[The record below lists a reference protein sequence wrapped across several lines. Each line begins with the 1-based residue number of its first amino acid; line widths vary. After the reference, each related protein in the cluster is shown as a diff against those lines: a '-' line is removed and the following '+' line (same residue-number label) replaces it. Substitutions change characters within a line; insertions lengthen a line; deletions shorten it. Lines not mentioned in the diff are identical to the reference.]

1 MRYTNEFKVGV
12 TLIVTI
18 AVFILGV
25 RYFQDLPLFRGT
37 YHLVSEFDDAGGLIS
52 GNLVRI
58 NGVGVG
64 SVDDVFINPETQR
77 VRVEFHVDKSIPVT
91 EGSTS
96 QIAGFEALG
105 VVRLDV
111 KLGPVDAP
119 VIPEAGLVEGIEAS
133 DIFGSL
139 SEKAPTLIDGIE
151 STLETLNSVL
161 GTAGS
166 LLSEPDSDIR
176 QTLVS
181 VQRSAAVLDDFLS
194 SERTRLSEILQNV
207 ESFTGNMAG
216 FSSDSAD
223 SLSAVVSH
231 LNQAL
236 VRLDRNLA
244 SFESVSASLSDV
256 VRKIN
261 EGEGTLGLFVN
272 DPGVYQKLDSV
283 LSSLD
288 ALLIEFRTNPDKF
301 MKEFRLVEIF

>member
-12 TLIVTI
+12 TLIVAI

-77 VRVEFHVDKSIPVT
+77 VRVEFHVHKSIPVT

-96 QIAGFEALG
+96 QITGFEALG

-119 VIPEAGLVEGIEAS
+119 VIPEAGLVEGIEAP
-133 DIFGSL
+133 DILGSL
-139 SEKAPTLIDGIE
+139 SEKAPTLFDGIE

-236 VRLDRNLA
+236 VRLDRNLE
-244 SFESVSASLSDV
+244 SFEMVSASLSDV
-256 VRKIN
+256 MRKIN

>member
-12 TLIVTI
+12 TLIVAI

-77 VRVEFHVDKSIPVT
+77 VRVEFHVHKSIQVT

-119 VIPEAGLVEGIEAS
+119 VIPEAGLVEGIEAP
-133 DIFGSL
+133 DILGSL
-139 SEKAPTLIDGIE
+139 SEKAPTLFDGIE

-236 VRLDRNLA
+236 VRLDRNLE
-244 SFESVSASLSDV
+244 SFEMVSASLSDV
-256 VRKIN
+256 MRKIN